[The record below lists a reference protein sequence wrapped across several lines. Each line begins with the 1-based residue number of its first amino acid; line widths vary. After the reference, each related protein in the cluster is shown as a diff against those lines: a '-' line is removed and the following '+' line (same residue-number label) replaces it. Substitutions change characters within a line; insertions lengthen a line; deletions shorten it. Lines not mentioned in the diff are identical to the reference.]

1 MKLPAQLQAIF
12 LAFLLTMVPGC
23 SLKLARKS
31 LSEIAVGDDKQIVA
45 EKWGRPDR
53 VLSSIG
59 RWGERELWT
68 YNCAQFSE
76 CDSNCVYVTPCYY
89 VYFENGE
96 IISIYYAV
104 NW

>member
-1 MKLPAQLQAIF
+1 MALNIDMCKSISL

-76 CDSNCVYVTPCYY
+76 CDSNCVYVTHVIMPTLRT
-89 VYFENGE
+89 VKL
-96 IISIYYAV
+96 
-104 NW
+104 